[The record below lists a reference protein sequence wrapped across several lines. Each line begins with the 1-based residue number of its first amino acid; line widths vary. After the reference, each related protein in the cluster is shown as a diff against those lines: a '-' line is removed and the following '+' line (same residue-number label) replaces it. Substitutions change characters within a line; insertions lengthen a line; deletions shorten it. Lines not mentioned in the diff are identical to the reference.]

1 MSDLQHLE
9 HAAQMT
15 LRSGASPAQLSWL
28 VGELGVVL
36 PPDYVAFLEYS
47 DGAEGPIG
55 DQSYLRLWS
64 SAEVADAR
72 SAYRFHEL
80 TPHLVAFGT
89 DGGGT
94 AYAFDY
100 REPVPPVVMVE
111 FVTLDYDTVFL
122 VAPTFDDF
130 LVTRP
135 LASRKPPRLR

>member
-1 MSDLQHLE
+1 MSDLPHRKL
-9 HAAQMT
+9 AAQMT
-15 LRSGASPAQLSWL
+15 LRTGATPAQLSWL
-28 VGELGVVL
+28 AAELGVVL
-36 PPDYVAFLEYS
+36 PRDYIAFLEDS

-72 SAYRFHEL
+72 SAYRLDEL
-80 TPHLVAFGT
+80 TPDLVAFGT
-89 DGGGT
+89 DGGGI

-111 FVTLDYDTVFL
+111 FVALDYDAVFR

-135 LASRKPPRLR
+135 